1 MKNLSNVFR
10 IMVLSL
16 MAITLGGCVD
26 DSNSTQ
32 NEIDQI
38 NEDLA
43 SGNWI
48 ITEFI
53 DSGEDETSDFSGYL
67 FTFNSSGSLVAAKGS
82 TTYTG
87 NWSITEDSDDD
98 SPEDLD
104 FNIYFNLTN
113 QFEDLNDDWDIVSH
127 TSAKIELIDVSGDD
141 GETDYLTF
149 ERD

>member
-10 IMVLSL
+10 IMALSL
-16 MAITLGGCVD
+16 LAFILGGCVN
-26 DSNSTQ
+26 DSNPTQ

-53 DSGEDETSDFSGYL
+53 DSGEDETSDFSGFL
-67 FTFNSSGSLVAAKGS
+67 FTFNSSGILVAAKGS

-87 NWSITEDSDDD
+87 NWSITEDSGDD
-98 SPEDLD
+98 SPDDLD

-127 TSAKIELIDVSGDD
+127 TSVKIELIDVSGGD

>member
-10 IMVLSL
+10 IMALSL
-16 MAITLGGCVD
+16 MAFIFGGCID
-26 DSNSTQ
+26 DSNPTQ

-53 DSGEDETSDFSGYL
+53 DSGEDETSDFSGFL

-87 NWSITEDSDDD
+87 NWSITEDSGDD
-98 SPEDLD
+98 SPDDLD

-127 TSAKIELIDVSGDD
+127 TSAKIELIDVSGGD